1 MKEREKACKEKDNEN
16 EYLKKE
22 CKELR
27 DQVGRLKES
36 EGDVGRIKILN
47 QEISIL

>member
-1 MKEREKACKEKDNEN
+1 MLKYVKEREKACKEKDTEN

-22 CKELR
+22 CRELK

-36 EGDVGRIKILN
+36 EGDVGRIKTLN
-47 QEISIL
+47 Q